1 MCCVCKFGAHGVIGS
16 MVAKRLL
23 GYHAHKLLQASDIAA
38 YARPHCP
45 PDGGP
50 SSSTP
55 GKKLSKVEELMKRE
69 MESKQ
74 AHFKGFQGGPSGS
87 GAGAASGAGAGA
99 GAGARDGG
107 GRSDAWLAV
116 GIVVKVL
123 SKELQEYGYYKQK
136 VRKLGVA
143 RKAARPD
150 CCDQGGWEL
159 SACKRVIC
167 AGR

>member
-1 MCCVCKFGAHGVIGS
+1 
-16 MVAKRLL
+16 
-23 GYHAHKLLQASDIAA
+23 
-38 YARPHCP
+38 
-45 PDGGP
+45 
-50 SSSTP
+50 
-55 GKKLSKVEELMKRE
+55 MKRE

-87 GAGAASGAGAGA
+87 GAGAALGAGA

-136 VRKLGVA
+136 VRIMGVA
-143 RKAARPD
+143 HKAARPH

-159 SACKRVIC
+159 LACKRVMS
-167 AGR
+167 AGG